1 VPSFYGYS
9 FRNAPPT
16 KCELVLRSDSR
27 AELMLR
33 LKQDGHMLIQDKNGI
48 WTV

>member
-16 KCELVLRSDSR
+16 YWDSFCYDDIAVL
-27 AELMLR
+27 
-33 LKQDGHMLIQDKNGI
+33 N
-48 WTV
+48 